1 MLLTAV
7 ACAVLGFLAGAAA
20 MRRRATGRADD
31 AQPPGADLLARTTD
45 PVGHGALSSL
55 VIDSLDLG
63 VAVIDSDYAV
73 RIANPAIRRFELV
86 VGTWVDP
93 RVVELLSLARR
104 TGAVERSELDVA
116 PAHRSQ
122 DGRAVGV
129 SAVPL
134 TDGTP
139 GGDDGSVAVIVV
151 DITDARRLE
160 AVRRDFVANVSHELK
175 TPVGALSLLAETL
188 FAAADDPE
196 AVAHFAAQ
204 VQRESTRL
212 GAVVAELIEL
222 SRLQGAEPLRS
233 VERVPVRRLIDEALD
248 RARVAA
254 DTAGISLVAADPGDA
269 AVTGSERQ
277 LVTALGN
284 LIDNAIAYS
293 TEGTRVVLAVRT
305 DPPDDHSVGLAGPW
319 VEISVSDQGVGI
331 AEADLERVFERFY
344 RVDPARSRATGGTG
358 LGLAI
363 VKHIISNHGGT
374 ITVWS
379 VEGAGSTFTVRLPR
393 SGPAP
398 LPGPAS
404 LTAPAT
410 AQQPRAS
417 RVPADTD
424 TAYRDPAYRDPAYRD
439 PAYRDPAYRDPAYR
453 DPAYRDPAERPAS
466 AGGPALPVKGTA

>member
-1 MLLTAV
+1 MRPYDPTVVLAVLLSA
-7 ACAVLGFLAGAAA
+7 AAFGVLGFCVGAVATRRRRTDAGAGASA
-20 MRRRATGRADD
+20 RFDRLTD
-31 AQPPGADLLARTTD
+31 AGEL
-45 PVGHGALSSL
+45 VGHGALSSL

-63 VAVIDSDYAV
+63 VAVIDSQYAV

-104 TGAVERSELDVA
+104 TGTIQRCELDVA

-122 DGRAVGV
+122 DARAVGI

-134 TDGTP
+134 DRRRRAEQEPT
-139 GGDDGSVAVIVV
+139 GDDPAVDGAGYVAVIVV

-175 TPVGALSLLAETL
+175 TPVGALSLLGETL
-188 FAAADDPE
+188 FTAADDPE

-212 GAVVAELIEL
+212 GAVVGELIEL

-233 VERVPVRRLIDEALD
+233 VERVSVRTLIDETLD
-248 RARVAA
+248 RARIGAQI
-254 DTAGISLVAADPGDA
+254 AGITLVGADPGDA

-277 LVTALGN
+277 LLTALGN
-284 LIDNAIAYS
+284 LVDNAIAYS
-293 TEGTRVVLAVRT
+293 GRGTRVVLGVRT
-305 DPPDDHSVGLAGPW
+305 DPVDDQSVGLAGPW

-363 VKHIISNHGGT
+363 VKHIVSNHGGT
-374 ITVWS
+374 ISVWS
-379 VEGAGSTFTVRLPR
+379 VEGAGSTFTIRLPR
-393 SGPAP
+393 AAEQPP
-398 LPGPAS
+398 HVPAS
-404 LTAPAT
+404 PHW
-410 AQQPRAS
+410 
-417 RVPADTD
+417 
-424 TAYRDPAYRDPAYRD
+424 
-439 PAYRDPAYRDPAYR
+439 
-453 DPAYRDPAERPAS
+453 E
-466 AGGPALPVKGTA
+466 GTA

>member
-1 MLLTAV
+1 MLV
-7 ACAVLGFLAGAAA
+7 AAALFGILGFAAGASVVL
-20 MRRRATGRADD
+20 RRGDRARPADAPTADGED
-31 AQPPGADLLARTTD
+31 ARSSD
-45 PVGHGALSSL
+45 PIGHGALSSL
-55 VIDSLDLG
+55 VIESLDLG
-63 VAVIDSDYAV
+63 VAVIDSEYAV

-104 TGAVERSELDVA
+104 TGAVQRRELDVA

-122 DGRAVGV
+122 DGRAVGI

-134 TDGTP
+134 EREGY
-139 GGDDGSVAVIVV
+139 VAVIVV

-188 FAAADDPE
+188 FTAADDPE

-222 SRLQGAEPLRS
+222 SRLQGAEPLVS
-233 VERVPVRRLIDEALD
+233 VDRVPVRALIDATLD

-254 DTAGISLVAADPGDA
+254 DTAGITLVASDPGDA

-293 TEGTRVVLAVRT
+293 GEGTRVVLAVRT
-305 DPPDDHSVGLAGPW
+305 NPADDHSIGLAGPW

-363 VKHIISNHGGT
+363 VKHVAANHGGD
-374 ITVWS
+374 VRLWS
-379 VEGAGSTFTVRLPR
+379 EPGVGSTFTLRVPAVRGDARTSDAARPDV
-393 SGPAP
+393 GA
-398 LPGPAS
+398 PAS
-404 LTAPAT
+404 TAPA
-410 AQQPRAS
+410 APAAPSDPVVPEAPSSPPPRDVRRRFSTVPGPPGGAS
-417 RVPADTD
+417 
-424 TAYRDPAYRDPAYRD
+424 
-439 PAYRDPAYRDPAYR
+439 
-453 DPAYRDPAERPAS
+453 
-466 AGGPALPVKGTA
+466 

>member
-1 MLLTAV
+1 MVLVVLLTA
-7 ACAVLGFLAGAAA
+7 AAFGVLGLFVGALATRRSQGDARAGARSGDRSFEGSAAAGAA
-20 MRRRATGRADD
+20 
-31 AQPPGADLLARTTD
+31 D
-45 PVGHGALSSL
+45 PIDHGALSSL

-104 TGAVERSELDVA
+104 TGVVQRSELDVA

-122 DGRAVGV
+122 DGRAVGI

-134 TDGTP
+134 HDHSVALPAGRTDY
-139 GGDDGSVAVIVV
+139 DDGSVAVIVV

-188 FAAADDPE
+188 FTAADDPE

-222 SRLQGAEPLRS
+222 SRLQGAEPLRA
-233 VERVPVRRLIDEALD
+233 VERVPVRKLIDATLD

-254 DTAGISLVAADPGDA
+254 DTAGITLVAADPGDA

-293 TEGTRVVLAVRT
+293 SEGTRVVLAVRT
-305 DPPDDHSVGLAGPW
+305 NPADDHSVGLAGPW

-331 AEADLERVFERFY
+331 AEGDLERVFERFY

-363 VKHIISNHGGT
+363 VKHIVANHGGT

-379 VEGAGSTFTVRLPR
+379 VEGAGSTFTIRLPR
-393 SGPAP
+393 SGAEPPPAP
-398 LPGPAS
+398 AGSPTSTHLSRSSGAQ
-404 LTAPAT
+404 ADRAAADRPAT
-410 AQQPRAS
+410 AGA
-417 RVPADTD
+417 
-424 TAYRDPAYRDPAYRD
+424 
-439 PAYRDPAYRDPAYR
+439 
-453 DPAYRDPAERPAS
+453 
-466 AGGPALPVKGTA
+466 PALHVKGTA

>member
-1 MLLTAV
+1 MVLLAV
-7 ACAVLGFLAGAAA
+7 LVTTVTFGVLGFCVGAVAMRRVRTGAGVGPSTGFDRLAGASE
-20 MRRRATGRADD
+20 
-31 AQPPGADLLARTTD
+31 L
-45 PVGHGALSSL
+45 VGHGALSAL

-63 VAVIDSDYAV
+63 VAVIDSQYAV

-104 TGAVERSELDVA
+104 TGAVQRCELDVA
-116 PAHRSQ
+116 PAHRGQ
-122 DGRAVGV
+122 DGSAVGI

-134 TDGTP
+134 DRHRAA
-139 GGDDGSVAVIVV
+139 GDEPAGDRAGYVAVIVV

-188 FAAADDPE
+188 FTAADDPE

-233 VERVPVRRLIDEALD
+233 VERVPVRTLIDATLD
-248 RARVAA
+248 RARIGAE
-254 DTAGISLVAADPGDA
+254 TAGITLVAPDPGDA
-269 AVTGSERQ
+269 AITGSERQ

-293 TEGTRVVLAVRT
+293 SEGTRVVLGVRT
-305 DPPDDHSVGLAGPW
+305 DPVDDHSIGLAGPW

-363 VKHIISNHGGT
+363 VKHIVSNHGGT
-374 ITVWS
+374 TSVWS
-379 VEGAGSTFTVRLPR
+379 VEGAGSTFTIRLPR
-393 SGPAP
+393 SAP
-398 LPGPAS
+398 
-404 LTAPAT
+404 
-410 AQQPRAS
+410 
-417 RVPADTD
+417 
-424 TAYRDPAYRDPAYRD
+424 
-439 PAYRDPAYRDPAYR
+439 
-453 DPAYRDPAERPAS
+453 ERPAA
-466 AGGPALPVKGTA
+466 AGAPMLHWEGTA